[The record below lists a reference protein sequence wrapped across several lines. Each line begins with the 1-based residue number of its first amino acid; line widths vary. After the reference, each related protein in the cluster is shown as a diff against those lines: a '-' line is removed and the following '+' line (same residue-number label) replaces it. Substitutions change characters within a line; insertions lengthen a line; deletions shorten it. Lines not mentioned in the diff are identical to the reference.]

1 MFPLLISI
9 SISMGISN
17 GAPSRVGLPL
27 CAIAI
32 SFVLRDRPA
41 LLVRRRKDERTRR
54 RVTE

>member
-1 MFPLLISI
+1 MIPLLISI

-41 LLVRRRKDERTRR
+41 LLVREGRLRTRR